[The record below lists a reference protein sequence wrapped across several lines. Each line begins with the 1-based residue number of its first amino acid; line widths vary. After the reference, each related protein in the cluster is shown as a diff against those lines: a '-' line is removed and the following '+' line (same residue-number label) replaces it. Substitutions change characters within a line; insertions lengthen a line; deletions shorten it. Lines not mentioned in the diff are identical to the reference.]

1 MEAEFRSPV
10 GDAPEIAP
18 EVAVVRP
25 IVVTGA
31 SGAVGRRVCAVLSTE
46 PGISVIAI
54 DRKPLA
60 VLPPAVVMQP
70 LDLATADLKPIFE
83 GAAAVVHLASS
94 FDPQEDDLAAA
105 RADLECT
112 KQVLDA
118 AGAVGVAHIV
128 LLSSAMVYGAWP
140 GSPVPLTEEAPLRP
154 NPEFP
159 FAVYKAEVER
169 LAMEWRNAHPSTTMT
184 VLRPATT
191 LADGEV
197 SWVARTL
204 RAAAVMDVGETD
216 PPVQFLHTD
225 DLAQAVVLGATNAV
239 AGTFNVSPDG
249 WLDGESQRELAG
261 RVPRLRLN
269 EQVARRVAGFG
280 WRHRLAHTPPGIVPY
295 TMHPWVIASD
305 KLRAAGWVPT
315 HSNEEAYVVGTPA
328 RPWAAM
334 NAKRRQQ
341 IALGAAVV
349 LGLGAGGLGLWL
361 WRRFAR

>member
-1 MEAEFRSPV
+1 MAAGFRGPS
-10 GDAPEIAP
+10 GD
-18 EVAVVRP
+18 VDDRQAVKSV
-25 IVVTGA
+25 VVTGA
-31 SGAVGRRVCAVLSTE
+31 AGAVGRRVCAALSTE
-46 PGISVIAI
+46 PGYAVTAI
-54 DRKPLA
+54 DRRPLP
-60 VLPPAVVMQP
+60 VLPPGVVMQP
-70 LDLATADLKPIFE
+70 LDLATADLKPILE
-83 GAAAVVHLASS
+83 GAAAVIHLASN
-94 FDPQEDDLAAA
+94 FDPEQDDLTAA

-112 KQVLDA
+112 KRVLDA
-118 AGAVGVAHIV
+118 AGAVGVGHIV

-140 GSPVPLTEEAPLRP
+140 GNPVPLTEEAPLRP

-169 LAMEWRNAHPSTTMT
+169 LALEWRQAHPSTTMS

-191 LADGEV
+191 LADGEI

-225 DLAQAVVLGATNAV
+225 DLAQAVVLAATSTL
-239 AGTFNVSPDG
+239 AGTYNVSPDG
-249 WLDGESQRELAG
+249 WLDGEGQRELAG

-269 EQVARRVAGFG
+269 EQLARRVAGFG

-295 TMHPWVIASD
+295 TMHSWVIASD
-305 KLRAAGWVPT
+305 RIRAAGWVPT
-315 HSNEEAYVVGTPA
+315 HSNEEAYVVGTPP

-341 IALGAAVV
+341 LALGAVLVV
-349 LGLGAGGLGLWL
+349 GLGLGGVGLWL
-361 WRRFAR
+361 WRRFRH